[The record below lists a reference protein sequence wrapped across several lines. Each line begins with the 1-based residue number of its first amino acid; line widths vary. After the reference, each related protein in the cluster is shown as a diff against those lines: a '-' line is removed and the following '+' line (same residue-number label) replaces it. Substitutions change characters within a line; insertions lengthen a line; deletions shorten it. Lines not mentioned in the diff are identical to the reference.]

1 VNSVVE
7 GIRFLWAWME
17 SWFPWKKKEKPT
29 GPQVERYVLN
39 DYHFPGNDPNPDKRH
54 KKFADER
61 QKAKRNRRRK
71 PKKAMKRLYQ
81 LGRNKAHPMARR
93 S

>member
-1 VNSVVE
+1 MNSVVE

-39 DYHFPGNDPNPDKRH
+39 DY

-81 LGRNKAHPMARR
+81 LGRNKAHPRARR